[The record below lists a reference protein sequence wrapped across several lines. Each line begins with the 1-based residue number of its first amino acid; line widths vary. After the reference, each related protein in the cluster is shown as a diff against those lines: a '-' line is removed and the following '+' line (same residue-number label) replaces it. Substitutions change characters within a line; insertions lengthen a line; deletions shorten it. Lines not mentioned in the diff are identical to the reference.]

1 MWITGQVVDDH
12 GQALA
17 GVIVAVVGAIGRR
30 AAISNAQGQYV
41 MQDLPPGPY
50 TITFTRSGFTTLKRQ
65 IDRVSNFAA
74 TINASL
80 QTLVTSRSSE

>member
-30 AAISNAQGQYV
+30 AAISNSQGQYV

-50 TITFTRSGFTTLKRQ
+50 TITFTLSGFTTLKRQ